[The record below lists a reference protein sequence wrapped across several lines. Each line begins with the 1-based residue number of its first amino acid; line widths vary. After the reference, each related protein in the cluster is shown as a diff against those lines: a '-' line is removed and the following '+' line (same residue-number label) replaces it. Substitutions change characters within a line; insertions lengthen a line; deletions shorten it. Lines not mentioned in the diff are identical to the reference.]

1 MRTEVINYLKTQNLN
16 GLATST
22 DLPFDDSGVPL
33 YTKNVK
39 RIYVDNEQRT
49 SEPFIQTLG
58 GVNIN
63 NEATSVT
70 IYFALDAKNL
80 ITSYDTVVNTV
91 KGVKDITTVEGVHT
105 RNAAV
110 ETEYLNDLLITQV
123 TITFTRIS

>member
-1 MRTEVINYLKTQNLN
+1 MRTEVIDYLKTQNLG

-39 RIYVDNEQRT
+39 RIYVDREQKN
-49 SEPFIQTLG
+49 SEPLVQTLG

-70 IYFALDAKNL
+70 ISFATDAKTPL
-80 ITSYDTVVNTV
+80 SSYDTVVSNI

-105 RNAAV
+105 RNATV
-110 ETEYLNDLLITQV
+110 ETEYLNDLLITQI